1 MTRRVLVVAG
11 EASGDRAA
19 AAVVARLAREGVSV
33 FGMGGDGLAQAG
45 ADLVTH
51 LGRATAVGFGEVAR
65 RGWSILAARA
75 ALDRA
80 VSSRG
85 PLAAALL
92 VNYTEFNTSLAKWLK
107 RRGVRVLWYIAPQ
120 IWAWRPSRSQTL
132 AKLVDRMAVI
142 LPFEERLWRD
152 AGVDAR
158 YVGHPAL
165 EDPVIDR
172 ATARATFGLTEY
184 APAIAILPG
193 SRPHEV
199 RELLGPMLHAYEIV
213 RRDRASL
220 DARIIAAAS
229 LDRETVELLE
239 RASRVSRVPL
249 VRADA
254 TRGAGAWLGAFD
266 AALCAS
272 GTASLEAAL
281 AGAPPVVSYRV
292 GWLTEAIVR
301 PFLQTDLFALPNVL
315 LKRRAF
321 PELMQRDATVSNMAL
336 ALERVL
342 GLDRREMQAACDE
355 LRPIFGAR
363 REPSREVA
371 DMITSWL

>member
-1 MTRRVLVVAG
+1 MTARVLVVAG

-19 AAVVARLAREGVSV
+19 ASVVARLDHDRMNV
-33 FGMGGDGLAQAG
+33 FGMGGDALGQAG
-45 ADLVTH
+45 AEIVTH
-51 LGRATAVGFGEVAR
+51 LQRATAVGVGEVAR
-65 RGWSILAARA
+65 RGLSIWSARQEIE
-75 ALDRA
+75 RA
-80 VSSRG
+80 VSARG

-92 VNYTEFNTSLAKWLK
+92 VNYTEFNTSLAAWLK
-107 RRGVRVLWYIAPQ
+107 RRAVRILWYIAPQ
-120 IWAWRPSRSQTL
+120 IWAWRPGRSARL
-132 AKLVDRMAVI
+132 AKLIDRMAVI
-142 LPFEERLWRD
+142 LPFEEHLWRD
-152 AGVDAR
+152 RGVDAR

-165 EDPVIDR
+165 EDTTIDR
-172 ATARATFGLTEY
+172 ATVRATFGLTSY

-199 RELLGPMLHAYEIV
+199 RELLAPMLEAYEIV

-220 DARIIAAAS
+220 DARIIVAAS

-239 RASRVSRVPL
+239 RASRQSRVPL

-254 TRGAGAWLGAFD
+254 TRGAGCLLGAFD

-292 GWLTEAIVR
+292 GWVTEAVVR

-321 PELMQRDATVSNMAL
+321 PELMQREATVTNMAH
-336 ALERVL
+336 ALSRALGSERHQML
-342 GLDRREMQAACDE
+342 AACEE
-355 LRPIFGAR
+355 LRPLFGDR

-371 DMITSWL
+371 DMITRWL